1 MADVGA
7 STRLIKKYFVHIY
20 QCRETKNNKDKE
32 RRQGNV
38 VYGKDRKSLSAI
50 FWPLRSG
57 NPQLPNLET
66 NIIIIDNLCLN
77 TAMTTDHR
85 SVLCDRTDYHQPC
98 ILSTSGP
105 YTLPELLEAETHGE
119 MQLPKTACHHVTSLL
134 LHSLSVCL
142 FFFPFIIYS
151 FYISDGHY
159 YCFFKKIRECVHVLF
174 FYIVV
179 NHWKQELSLF

>member
-20 QCRETKNNKDKE
+20 QCSETKNNKDKE
-32 RRQGNV
+32 RRQETTGLLW
-38 VYGKDRKSLSAI
+38 GKCGLWKRQKKLICHILA
-50 FWPLRSG
+50 LRSG

-119 MQLPKTACHHVTSLL
+119 MQLPKTALCHHVTSLL

-142 FFFPFIIYS
+142 FFF
-151 FYISDGHY
+151 H
-159 YCFFKKIRECVHVLF
+159 
-174 FYIVV
+174 
-179 NHWKQELSLF
+179 SLFILFISLIVITTAFSKRSESVFMFYFSTLL